1 MLQLKLMILLK
12 KIKKLKKF
20 LLNKTGLILTMS
32 LLLQELNTTLLMAN
46 TSSHGLIS
54 GLNMV
59 DLLQQIP
66 NVMPTN
72 LSNASFKLS

>member
-1 MLQLKLMILLK
+1 MLKLMISLK

-20 LLNKTGLILTMS
+20 QLNKTGLILTMS
-32 LLLQELNTTLLMAN
+32 LLLLELNTTLLMVN
-46 TSSHGLIS
+46 MSSHGSIS

-59 DLLQQIP
+59 DLLHQIL